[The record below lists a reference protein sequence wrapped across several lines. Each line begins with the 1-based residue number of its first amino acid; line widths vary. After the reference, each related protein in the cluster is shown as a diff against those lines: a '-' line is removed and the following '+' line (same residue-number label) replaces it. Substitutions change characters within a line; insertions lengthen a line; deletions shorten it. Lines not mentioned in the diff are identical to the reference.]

1 MSTVT
6 ISLPESL
13 QAFIDDQMAAKGYG
27 SVSDYLASLVKEA
40 HQRQQDERL
49 EALLLEGLTTG
60 GEDIEG
66 NQTFWDGLNAEADQ
80 MAKEY
85 QERKL
90 RR

>member
-1 MSTVT
+1 MATVT

-13 QAFIDDQMAAKGYG
+13 NAFVENQMAAKGYKN
-27 SVSDYLASLVKEA
+27 VSEYLGSLVEEA

-49 EALLLEGLTTG
+49 EALLLEGLTAS
-60 GEDIEG
+60 GEDIEL

-85 QERKL
+85 QKRKL